1 MFFEWLV
8 KHSETLP
15 DREGHR
21 GSILG
26 LCQFGLACGY
36 SEAIAA
42 AISSDNSFLRYMYA
56 SNAGVPH
63 G

>member
-15 DREGHR
+15 HREGHM

-26 LCQFGLACGY
+26 LCQFG
-36 SEAIAA
+36 IRVV
-42 AISSDNSFLRYMYA
+42 IRKR
-56 SNAGVPH
+56 
-63 G
+63 